1 MKSHRA
7 DKLRCQ
13 LWLALRPV
21 PGPGVPAPNQVSRGL
36 AYVGYVRRRTRTLD
50 RAAGGP
56 NNDRRKMNGADVDMK
71 GQETKEPEVRRRALK
86 SLQSS
91 RARRRQ
97 EALIQAEV
105 RRLARSDGRKATR
118 RQDPP
123 RAAEGG
129 SMDPAA

>member
-1 MKSHRA
+1 
-7 DKLRCQ
+7 
-13 LWLALRPV
+13 
-21 PGPGVPAPNQVSRGL
+21 
-36 AYVGYVRRRTRTLD
+36 
-50 RAAGGP
+50 
-56 NNDRRKMNGADVDMK
+56 MK
-71 GQETKEPEVRRRALK
+71 GQETKELEVRRRALK

-118 RQDPP
+118 PQDPP
-123 RAAEGG
+123 GGAEGG